1 MNLGKSM
8 IQKKKKSP
16 DFQSLVFSGLWKQV
30 FLITLDLCF
39 NINITINIPLFEEI
53 GTAICFWENVM
64 ILFLLCFKLFLTYTL
79 ISCFFFK
86 LSYITLILKDD
97 TFFFSNLVCFQNYFH
112 KLPICRKRHLE
123 IGHRFLLL
131 INSSLNDSFS
141 DARHC
146 ATVPCAFHPLAP

>member
-1 MNLGKSM
+1 MFLGKRHDS
-8 IQKKKKSP
+8 
-16 DFQSLVFSGLWKQV
+16 FSALLQA
-30 FLITLDLCF
+30 FLDLY
-39 NINITINIPLFEEI
+39 IDL
-53 GTAICFWENVM
+53 M
-64 ILFLLCFKLFLTYTL
+64 
-79 ISCFFFK
+79 FFFK